1 MGGIRVVLAAR
12 GHNNGHTI
20 GLKITSEY
28 HENFMEIVYPQFS
41 S

>member
-1 MGGIRVVLAAR
+1 VVLAAH

-20 GLKITSEY
+20 GVKITSEY
-28 HENFMEIVYPQFS
+28 HENFKEIVNLQLS

>member
-1 MGGIRVVLAAR
+1 MGVVLAA
-12 GHNNGHTI
+12 HGHTI

-28 HENFMEIVYPQFS
+28 HENFMELVYPQLS